1 MVYQKCLPGRLKW
14 SVRRQ
19 ERSGWRYGLGSIDY
33 RGVANSGNEQ
43 GFSLKEVGEDRQ
55 TLGVERSLRRDPNS

>member
-1 MVYQKCLPGRLKW
+1 M
-14 SVRRQ
+14 RRQ

-55 TLGVERSLRRDPNS
+55 TLGVERRKMKT

>member
-1 MVYQKCLPGRLKW
+1 M
-14 SVRRQ
+14 RRQ
-19 ERSGWRYGLGSIDY
+19 EGSDWRYWPGSIDY

-55 TLGVERSLRRDPNS
+55 TLGVERRKTKT